1 MQVYV
6 PIWTFTDWISSCTET
21 IGVYRDAG
29 SAFRALIKKGI
40 EGGYILNETTRV
52 TYDTYTYDTPE
63 KFASFLYE
71 KYIAVE
77 EGNLENMNIGL
88 ENLRWDCGTSD
99 FHERFLGCVCANEFQ
114 K

>member
-6 PIWTFTDWISSCTET
+6 PIWTFTDWISSDTET
-21 IGVYRDAG
+21 IGVYRDVG

-40 EGGYILNETTRV
+40 EAEYILNETN
-52 TYDTYTYDTPE
+52 TYDTPE

-77 EGNLENMNIGL
+77 EGNLENMNVGL

-99 FHERFLGCVCANEFQ
+99 FHERFLGCVCANQFQ
-114 K
+114 

>member
-1 MQVYV
+1 MKVYIA
-6 PIWTFTDWISSCTET
+6 IWTFTDWISSDTET
-21 IGVYRDAG
+21 IGVYRDVG

-40 EGGYILNETTRV
+40 EDEYILNETTRV
-52 TYDTYTYDTPE
+52 KYDTHYTYDTPE

-77 EGNLENMNIGL
+77 DNLENMNVGL

-99 FHERFLGCVCANEFQ
+99 FHERFLGCVCVNEFQ
-114 K
+114 

>member
-6 PIWTFTDWISSCTET
+6 AVWTFTDWISSDTET

-40 EGGYILNETTRV
+40 KGKYILNETD
-52 TYDTYTYDTPE
+52 TYDTTK

-77 EGNLENMNIGL
+77 EGNLENMNVGL
-88 ENLRWDCGTSD
+88 ENLRLDCGTSD
-99 FHERFLGCVCANEFQ
+99 FAERFIGCVCANQFQ
-114 K
+114 

>member
-1 MQVYV
+1 MQVYI
-6 PIWTFTDWISSCTET
+6 PIWTFTDSISSCTET
-21 IGVYRDAG
+21 IGVYRDVG

-40 EGGYILNETTRV
+40 EDKYILNQT
-52 TYDTYTYDTPE
+52 DTPE

-77 EGNLENMNIGL
+77 DNLENMNVGL
-88 ENLRWDCGTSD
+88 ENLRWDCGTSE

-114 K
+114 

>member
-1 MQVYV
+1 MQVYI

-21 IGVYRDAG
+21 IGVYRDVG

-40 EGGYILNETTRV
+40 EGEYILNETTRV
-52 TYDTYTYDTPE
+52 KYAYDTSE

-77 EGNLENMNIGL
+77 GNLENMNVGL

-99 FHERFLGCVCANEFQ
+99 FHERFLGCVCASEFQ
-114 K
+114 

>member
-6 PIWTFTDWISSCTET
+6 AVWTFSDWISSDTET

-40 EGGYILNETTRV
+40 KGEYILNETQRV
-52 TYDTYTYDTPE
+52 KYDTYDTPE

-71 KYIAVE
+71 KYIAAE
-77 EGNLENMNIGL
+77 EGNLENMNVGL

-99 FHERFLGCVCANEFQ
+99 FAERFLGCVCANEFQ
-114 K
+114 